1 MGQVGHAG
9 GSLTVWMVVLA
20 WCRAEGRVCRV
31 CREAREARVCRTA
44 RVCREA
50 REARV
55 CREARG
61 TGVQGCREAAPHV
74 SFHSMSSGMGA
85 IHSNSISNCAGGT
98 RQFAVG
104 SAARMGGERVDG
116 GGGGAE
122 CWRPRSACARGAGGW
137 QKWR

>member
-1 MGQVGHAG
+1 MPRGKQEV
-9 GSLTVWMVVLA
+9 
-20 WCRAEGRVCRV
+20 CRVCRV
-31 CREAREARVCRTA
+31 CRKA
-44 RVCREA
+44 REA

-55 CREARG
+55 CREASEARVCREARG
-61 TGVQGCREAAPHV
+61 AGVQGCREAAPHV